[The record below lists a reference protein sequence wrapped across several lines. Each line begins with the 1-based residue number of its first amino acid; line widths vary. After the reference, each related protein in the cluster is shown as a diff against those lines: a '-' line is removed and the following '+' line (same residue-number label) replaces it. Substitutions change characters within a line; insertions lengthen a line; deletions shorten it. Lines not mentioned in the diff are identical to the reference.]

1 MTSVSGYYVW
11 SWSIDSCKGVL
22 YLYFKRNGGLLLT
35 HHVFSEQNIITF
47 FGWNIDIVI
56 CDICNVFS
64 TFPFFQR
71 CNQSVANLFT
81 IHNQWASF
89 WTLSLLE
96 KNRFFQE
103 KVCFSDQSSHRD
115 TWSHS
120 KMTLLAWIIC
130 TLGGLGVS
138 VDQREDC
145 LDHLGNHLRP
155 YTTIRLHRH
164 NIFKRGLIAVFKDLF
179 RIFSSFD
186 LQSPWVIPREPT
198 TSNSPGNWFTPS
210 KVDNHFIFICWKL
223 SLIYPFV

>member
-1 MTSVSGYYVW
+1 MYRAGPSIHVRGYYIYTLRGIEGW
-11 SWSIDSCKGVL
+11 
-22 YLYFKRNGGLLLT
+22 LLT
-35 HHVFSEQNIITF
+35 TDTPSVWWNKYIVAF

-145 LDHLGNHLRP
+145 LDHPGNHLRP

-198 TSNSPGNWFTPS
+198 TSSFSNSPGNWFTPS